1 MAGGGPSNFR
11 VQGKVYHSL
20 GPLLP
25 DSGQQP
31 KFAQL
36 YIYDTDSELQNRLN
50 AFSGLRPALLSDL
63 QTMLHQNNHWVQLFK
78 TAAAAG
84 GVQLVLRSNMGAL
97 RLLNLLWCNFTPHL
111 FQCLLCCFC
120 VYVLTFSAVCSAEGL
135 DRRRY
140 NVPTASEVA
149 AILPGDGQEEDGAPT
164 RRDIVVQLRGVGCGA
179 SASCIP
185 RTRRCTSF
193 YCFRTASWA
202 GTLISRSMEQ
212 LRLWFK
218 RGRSTF
224 LCYALRMLNCA
235 RYVTAL
241 LLHTPG
247 G

>member
-164 RRDIVVQLRGVGCGA
+164 RRDIVVQLRGGGVRRICQLHPAYQALHFVLLFPHGELGWHPDIPLHGA
-179 SASCIP
+179 AP
-185 RTRRCTSF
+185 
-193 YCFRTASWA
+193 ALVQA
-202 GTLISRSMEQ
+202 G
-212 LRLWFK
+212 
-218 RGRSTF
+218 
-224 LCYALRMLNCA
+224 
-235 RYVTAL
+235 
-241 LLHTPG
+241 
-247 G
+247 